1 MNGASSSE
9 YAMPGSAISAS
20 QAIPT
25 ACSDSPP
32 TISGRSPIRSA
43 SAPAIGAT
51 VMNVAVHG
59 SSRSPASSGP

>member
-1 MNGASSSE
+1 
-9 YAMPGSAISAS
+9 MPGSAISAS

-25 ACSDSPP
+25 ACSDNPT

-43 SAPAIGAT
+43 KAPATGAT

-59 SSRSPASSGP
+59 SSRSPAPSGP